1 MGAAA
6 CDTIQL
12 QNHISSNGICFGKDD
27 ITAMKGILSVFP
39 ALVMAFAARVNAG
52 KTDIDAKVMN
62 NFECK
67 YEGERG

>member
-1 MGAAA
+1 
-6 CDTIQL
+6 
-12 QNHISSNGICFGKDD
+12 
-27 ITAMKGILSVFP
+27 MKGILSVFP
-39 ALVMAFAARVNAG
+39 ALVMAFTARVNAG